1 MSPSPIKIFLDAN
14 VLIAV
19 LNREYPLYPL
29 ASRILSLCENPRYLI
44 YTSPVCLAIAF
55 YFSEKKSGNS
65 LARQKIAQ
73 LSSRIQATTTDQD
86 VVNQTIRHKQVHD
99 FEDGLEYFSA
109 VNAGCQTIVT
119 EDKGD
124 FYFSEIVVMN
134 CEEFLL
140 TPMAYQ

>member
-109 VNAGCQTIVT
+109 MNAGCQVIVT